1 MFCPFS
7 NISINPTSD
16 IFIISDIVMLDHD
29 FVLCYNI
36 CEFKP
41 ACSATISQVSVKAL
55 EKSMPDEGNGS
66 HCDEDHFLYTQV
78 R

>member
-1 MFCPFS
+1 
-7 NISINPTSD
+7 
-16 IFIISDIVMLDHD
+16 MLDHD

-41 ACSATISQVSVKAL
+41 ACSASISQVSVKAL